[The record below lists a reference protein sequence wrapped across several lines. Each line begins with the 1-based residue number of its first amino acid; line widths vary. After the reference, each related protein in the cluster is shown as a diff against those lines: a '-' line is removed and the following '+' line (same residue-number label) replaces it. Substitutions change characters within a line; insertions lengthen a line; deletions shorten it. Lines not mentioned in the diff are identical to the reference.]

1 MKFTC
6 TKCGHNFSEV
16 ENYNAHVK
24 SHDEDL
30 EAKAE
35 KSIEEGLEEISRKA
49 HEDSGDKDG
58 RASMDHYGEI
68 KTMENLILCVFL
80 ESFIKSS
87 CSNADIKDQT
97 KKHVIDDDNNH
108 EANRNAQEESKDEQ
122 EDYKN
127 VNRENKSEDK
137 DEENKCDKCLY
148 VARDEAWLETHK
160 RSTHGANT
168 VPNPAYDE
176 LI

>member
-24 SHDEDL
+24 SHESLSDEDL
-30 EAKAE
+30 E
-35 KSIEEGLEEISRKA
+35 EIYRKA

-80 ESFIKSS
+80 ESFNKSS
-87 CSNADIKDQT
+87 C
-97 KKHVIDDDNNH
+97 
-108 EANRNAQEESKDEQ
+108 
-122 EDYKN
+122 
-127 VNRENKSEDK
+127 
-137 DEENKCDKCLY
+137 
-148 VARDEAWLETHK
+148 
-160 RSTHGANT
+160 
-168 VPNPAYDE
+168 
-176 LI
+176 